1 MSNLTFL
8 TREQCFESEKL
19 DILQKRGTKAAITD
33 FSILLGGWADSNKD
47 YWHIDGDDSLEGRT
61 GFYWTKSDDG
71 DNDARVVDGSGRRSC
86 RNVLERGG
94 GARPALPFS
103 SISSIPTNGV
113 SGKRAKDGVLEVEYG
128 FYPQKAV

>member
-71 DNDARVVDGSGRRSC
+71 DNDARVLTEVVVEVVAMFSNVVVGLAQLYRSHQSLVFP
-86 RNVLERGG
+86 RTE
-94 GARPALPFS
+94 
-103 SISSIPTNGV
+103 
-113 SGKRAKDGVLEVEYG
+113 
-128 FYPQKAV
+128 